1 MLAATMTRMST
12 TDTTH
17 TTDTTVPGPDDP
29 RTVFAHAVA
38 TAGRAIAAVRP
49 EQLDLPTPCDQ
60 FDVRALLGHLL
71 VVLRRVALLG
81 EGNDPMALP
90 RVITGVDDG
99 AWLDTWRGDAHRVQA
114 AWTDDALGRTMV
126 LPWVTAPG
134 AAMLAMYTSE
144 LTVHT
149 WDLATATGQHPQWDD
164 QVVAVSTAAA
174 QRGLP
179 SGDREAAFAEL
190 MANLPPN
197 APAGFG
203 ADGRPFGNPVAVDE
217 QASPIDRLVAW
228 YGRRP

>member
-1 MLAATMTRMST
+1 MNST
-12 TDTTH
+12 SNDTSTDTSN
-17 TTDTTVPGPDDP
+17 DTSTDP

-38 TAGRAIAAVRP
+38 TAGSTIAAVRP
-49 EQLDLPTPCDQ
+49 DQLDAPTPCDQ
-60 FDVRALLGHLL
+60 FDVRAMIGHML

-81 EGNDPMALP
+81 EGEDPMALP
-90 RVITGVDDG
+90 RVVTGIADDAWLG
-99 AWLDTWRGDAHRVQA
+99 AWTSDAHRVQA
-114 AWTDDALGRTMV
+114 AWTGDETLQRMMV

-149 WDLATATGQHPQWDD
+149 WDLATATGQQPEWDD
-164 QVVAVSTAAA
+164 EVVAVALEASL
-174 QRGLP
+174 RGLP

-190 MANLPPN
+190 IANLPPT

-203 ADGRPFGNPVAVDE
+203 ADGRPFGNPVPVSAG
-217 QASPIDRLVAW
+217 AAPIDQLVAW

>member
-1 MLAATMTRMST
+1 MTN
-12 TDTTH
+12 TDSTTH
-17 TTDTTVPGPDDP
+17 TAPASTPAADDP
-29 RTVFAHAVA
+29 RTVFAHAVV

-49 EQLDLPTPCDQ
+49 EQLDQPTPCDQ
-60 FDVRALLGHLL
+60 FDVSALLGHLL

-81 EGNDPMALP
+81 EGGDPMALP
-90 RVITGVDDG
+90 RVVAGVADDE
-99 AWLDTWRGDAHRVQA
+99 WLATWTRDAHRVQA
-114 AWTDDALGRTMV
+114 AWTDDATLGRMMV

-149 WDLATATGQHPQWDD
+149 WDLATATGQQPEWDD
-164 QVVAVSTAAA
+164 QVVAVSLEAAL
-174 QRGLP
+174 RGLP

-190 MANLPPN
+190 MANLPPT

-203 ADGRPFGNPVAVDE
+203 ADGRPFGNPVAVGE
-217 QASPIDRLVAW
+217 HEPAITRLVAW